1 VNVAARPAAVKN
13 LRQVIHIWSQPRV
26 AHGGTA
32 ATPGILSAAITT
44 ERVPAEQRGLSRQL
58 TAGNLPMAQGSESRH
73 DGPIQAGHPDMKTAH
88 TGSRASY
95 SESMTSPSDES
106 AVSELQ
112 DLITESGTVREFL
125 DELTLFAARTIGPA
139 IGHPVEC
146 AVALRRRRRT
156 ITIAGS
162 SEEARALDQI
172 EQALGGGPCMLALE
186 TNTTVLLNDV
196 NGDPRWPEF
205 QRELTTHGYHAV
217 LGIPLELG
225 KDSWAA
231 LDLFAPA
238 AGAFT
243 PASITIAENFAT
255 IAGDALRL
263 AVRIGTEQLLAE
275 DLKAAMKNRSTID
288 LACGAIMAQNR
299 CSQETAFAILTRAS
313 NHRNKKLHQVA
324 EELLLGV
331 SGNVPPETRFDA

>member
-1 VNVAARPAAVKN
+1 
-13 LRQVIHIWSQPRV
+13 
-26 AHGGTA
+26 
-32 ATPGILSAAITT
+32 
-44 ERVPAEQRGLSRQL
+44 
-58 TAGNLPMAQGSESRH
+58 MAQGSEAATASRCRNNV
-73 DGPIQAGHPDMKTAH
+73 GPGNRMRKKARMGP
-88 TGSRASY
+88 RASY
-95 SESMTSPSDES
+95 SGAMTSPPDES
-106 AVSELQ
+106 TVSDLQ
-112 DLITESGTVREFL
+112 DLITESGTVSEFL
-125 DELTLFAARTIGPA
+125 DELAIFAARTISPA

-172 EQALGGGPCMLALE
+172 EQALGAGPCMLALE

-196 NGDPRWPEF
+196 NGDPRWPDF
-205 QRELTTHGYHAV
+205 QHELTNRGYHAV

-243 PASITIAENFAT
+243 PASIAIAEDFAR

-263 AVRIGTEQLLAE
+263 AVRIGTAQLLAE
-275 DLKAAMKNRSTID
+275 DLKAAMTSRSTID

-299 CSQETAFAILTRAS
+299 CSQEEAFAILTRAS

-324 EELLLGV
+324 EELLLGLT
-331 SGNVPPETRFDA
+331 GNVPPEARFDT

>member
-1 VNVAARPAAVKN
+1 M
-13 LRQVIHIWSQPRV
+13 QD
-26 AHGGTA
+26 
-32 ATPGILSAAITT
+32 
-44 ERVPAEQRGLSRQL
+44 QR
-58 TAGNLPMAQGSESRH
+58 
-73 DGPIQAGHPDMKTAH
+73 QAGQPDMKTAH
-88 TGSRASY
+88 TGPRASY
-95 SESMTSPSDES
+95 PEAMTSPSDES

-112 DLITESGTVREFL
+112 DLITESGTVSEFL
-125 DELTLFAARTIGPA
+125 NELALFAARTISPA

-172 EQALGGGPCMLALE
+172 EQALGAGPCMLALE

-196 NGDPRWPEF
+196 NGDPRWPDF
-205 QRELTTHGYHAV
+205 QRELTARGYHAV

-243 PASITIAENFAT
+243 PASIAIAEDFAR

-263 AVRIGTEQLLAE
+263 AVRIGTAQLLAE
-275 DLKAAMKNRSTID
+275 DLKAAMRSRSTID

-299 CSQETAFAILTRAS
+299 CSQEAAFAILTRAS
-313 NHRNKKLHQVA
+313 NSRNKKLHLVA
-324 EELLLGV
+324 EELLLGL
-331 SGNVPPETRFDA
+331 SGNVPPGARFEA